1 MPSPAPHPDRAALI
15 PRSNSQSPAP
25 KEASRRRSRSRSPR
39 RSPPRKPKSYSGLKW
54 KKPDRDT
61 GDRDRDRDDRRGGY
75 DRDDRRRDDRDRG
88 YRARDD
94 RSNRHDRRDDDRRG
108 GRGGDRDY
116 DRDRCGRDR
125 DSDRRDRD
133 RDRDSD
139 RRRDRDSRPDKAP
152 KEKKAPA
159 PAASA
164 ASGEPMIIVT
174 VNDRLGTKAQIPC
187 MASDPVKV
195 FKAMVAAK
203 IGRPVH
209 EIMLKRQGERP
220 FHDQLSLAD
229 YGVSHGVQIDLELNT
244 GD

>member
-1 MPSPAPHPDRAALI
+1 MPSPAPHPDRAALVEH
-15 PRSNSQSPAP
+15 PKSRSPARNDDR
-25 KEASRRRSRSRSPR
+25 KEASRARSRSPR

-54 KKPDRDT
+54 KKPERS
-61 GDRDRDRDDRRGGY
+61 GDGDHDRDRDDRRGGP

-88 YRARDD
+88 YKPRDD
-94 RSNRHDRRDDDRRG
+94 RERRDRRDDDRR
-108 GRGGDRDY
+108 RDHRD
-116 DRDRCGRDR
+116 DRDRDRRGRDR
-125 DSDRRDRD
+125 DSDRPSR
-133 RDRDSD
+133 SD
-139 RRRDRDSRPDKAP
+139 RPPKDRASKPAAAAP
-152 KEKKAPA
+152 PPA
-159 PAASA
+159 PV